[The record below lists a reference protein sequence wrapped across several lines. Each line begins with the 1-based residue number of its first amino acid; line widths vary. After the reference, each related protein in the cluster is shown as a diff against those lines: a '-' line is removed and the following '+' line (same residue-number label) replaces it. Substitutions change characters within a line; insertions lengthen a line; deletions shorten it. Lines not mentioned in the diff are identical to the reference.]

1 MQGKKVE
8 IQIEEVC
15 LNMERTLSILPG
27 GGGGRDRERHLKC
40 SKDVIKGAGL
50 GLIGGGSAG
59 PGVALAGAIFGGV
72 SAYVF
77 SGNCGRKS
85 SNRRSER

>member
-27 GGGGRDRERHLKC
+27 GGGGRDRERHVKC
-40 SKDVIKGAGL
+40 SNEVIKGAGL

-77 SGNCGRKS
+77 SDSCGRRS